1 MDIGERIELEEPERR
16 ALRTG
21 EATVPQQWPLGY
33 LLTLE
38 ELMRERILDKQ
49 SLLDEFRVNK
59 EMAARSETV
68 FRLRTDLTALHT
80 AHQQLFEYA
89 LAHHFNIDEPPTC

>member
-49 SLLDEFRVNK
+49 SLLDEFRINK
-59 EMAARSETV
+59 KRW
-68 FRLRTDLTALHT
+68 RLAPKPFSACELT
-80 AHQQLFEYA
+80 
-89 LAHHFNIDEPPTC
+89 